1 MHSGGKEMFNDVT
14 LGKFSYDL
22 GGHIYLA
29 PGENM
34 EYGCETASCMH
45 ELYHANLALSSN
57 LGMLMHMIELE
68 IELEQDDYTYKLD
81 LINKRSGLYKA
92 TREIQEVYANT
103 LELLWVQECYGIE
116 TREQIYKTKTDEYKQ
131 YLAVS
136 ENVWKN
142 ENQEINVRRK
152 CVHDICR
159 AVLDINIF
167 EDTFWSYLDDYLR
180 VENHYRLNE
189 IIQKDMCT
197 AFQNGKYIGSNKNIE
212 QNEILEIAHKR
223 FKHLGDKLEEAV
235 KYSKNIKKTNLT
247 DLLLENVSTFEIS
260 ELELRR
266 GKQYESQSSSV
277 CIIHNVQT
285 NDNLMDVCILQY
297 FSNDNRYEIVKVE
310 KNMIEDIVAN
320 RKFVIIPYEEF
331 SFVQF
336 KSKYDRFDNSV
347 VFVLIN
353 SAKEFK
359 KWIHNIKEYEEI
371 YIGDIREKTSS
382 NFFTV
387 IYFRKR
393 NCDKIIFMFPTL
405 SILAEN
411 IFRELNVDQEIN
423 YTGNKKMGFYNIFS
437 AFNNWVDILLALK
450 ETVSFVTKSKGNI
463 LQSQNPCAKILNQV
477 KFDIGDNIFRIVGD
491 NYFYLS
497 ALFPTVRTTAMPF
510 WILME
515 FEDGENNGNIR
526 VEESDKND
534 TKLSDVKSG
543 IVYFYSKE
551 QANMYRKQM
560 IEEHIHLSNYQVVG
574 LDDLFWKALKPYLQ
588 IKKMGMIFVE
598 GRQKQGV
605 WNDVEQFEYLRMK
618 EMEKL

>member
-1 MHSGGKEMFNDVT
+1 MFNDVT

-34 EYGCETASCMH
+34 EYGYETASCMH

-57 LGMLMHMIELE
+57 LGMLMHMLELE
-68 IELEQDDYTYKLD
+68 IELEQEDYTYKLE
-81 LINKRSGLYKA
+81 LINKRSGLYEA

-116 TREQIYKTKTDEYKQ
+116 TRDQIYKTKTDEYKQ

-136 ENVWKN
+136 EKVWKN
-142 ENQEINVRRK
+142 ENENINARRK

-159 AVLDINIF
+159 SVLNINIF
-167 EDTFWSYLDDYLR
+167 EETFWSYLDDYLGDK
-180 VENHYRLNE
+180 NHFRLNK
-189 IIQKDMCT
+189 IIHKDMYT
-197 AFQNGKYIGSNKNIE
+197 AFQNGKYTESNKNVE
-212 QNEILEIAHKR
+212 QNEMLEIAHKR
-223 FKHLGDKLEEAV
+223 FRHLGDKLEEAV
-235 KYSKNIKKTNLT
+235 KNSKSLEEANLT
-247 DLLLENVSTFEIS
+247 DLLLENVSTFEFT
-260 ELELRR
+260 ELEIKR
-266 GKQYESQSSSV
+266 GKQYDSQSSSV

-285 NDNLMDVCILQY
+285 NNNPMDACIIQY
-297 FSNDNRYEIVKVE
+297 FSHDNRYEIVEAE
-310 KNMIEDIVAN
+310 KDMLGDIAAN

-331 SFVQF
+331 SFVQY
-336 KSKYDRFDNSV
+336 KSKYGRFDNTV

-353 SAKEFK
+353 SAKDFK
-359 KWIHNIKEYEEI
+359 KWIRNIKEYEEI
-371 YIGDIREKTSS
+371 YIGDIREKTST

-411 IFRELNVDQEIN
+411 IFRELNVTQEIN
-423 YTGNKKMGFYNIFS
+423 HTGSKKMGFYNIFS
-437 AFNNWVDILLALK
+437 VFNNWVEILSALK
-450 ETVSFVTKSKGNI
+450 ETVSFVTKNKGNI
-463 LQSQNPCAKILNQV
+463 LQSQNSSAKILNQV

-491 NYFYLS
+491 NYFYIS
-497 ALFPTVRTTAMPF
+497 ALLPTVKTTAMPF

-534 TKLSDVKSG
+534 ANLSDVKSG

-551 QANMYRKQM
+551 QAFLYRQQM
-560 IEEHIHLSNYQVVG
+560 IEKHTHLRNYQVVG

-588 IKKMGMIFVE
+588 IKKMGMIFVK
-598 GRQKQGV
+598 GKQKEGV
-605 WNDVEQFEYLRMK
+605 WNDLEQFEYLRMK
-618 EMEKL
+618 EMKKL